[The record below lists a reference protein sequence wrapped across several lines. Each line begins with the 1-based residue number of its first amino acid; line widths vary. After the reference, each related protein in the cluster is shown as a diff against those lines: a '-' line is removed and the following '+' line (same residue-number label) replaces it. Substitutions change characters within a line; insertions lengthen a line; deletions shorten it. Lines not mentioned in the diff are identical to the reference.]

1 MNHIYTGML
10 SPFLPIIRDELALTL
25 TEAGIV
31 TSASILTM
39 TLSHLVVGY
48 LGDKGWRDIFIPASI
63 IIASII
69 VLISSLATTFLYL
82 TAAMLILGTATAG
95 YHPSVFPVLTEKFP
109 KSARATATGIQAMGG
124 LVGMAV
130 IPFLGVTLLVVLG
143 GWRLSFAVLAFMG
156 MAVFIPVVLLMRYG
170 SREPEIASR
179 KRDPDDGE
187 DGWSRNFVICI
198 VIVGF
203 RGMAFRCTS
212 LLMPLYLV
220 ASHHHYD
227 AVIAGYFTAIM
238 MVAGIVGEIVAAPL
252 SDRIGRRVPFIILSS
267 AITTPLLFLLNLPLD
282 QVSLFVLLI
291 GIGFFFFLG
300 VPPNTAFQT
309 EVSPRDSQGL
319 AFGVLQ
325 SVGMIPG
332 ALSPIIFGW
341 IGDVYGLQASVMFL
355 VMTSLLATLV
365 SLFLREKKDATGE
378 AIIASDSYAV
388 SADTE

>member
-1 MNHIYTGML
+1 
-10 SPFLPIIRDELALTL
+10 
-25 TEAGIV
+25 
-31 TSASILTM
+31 M